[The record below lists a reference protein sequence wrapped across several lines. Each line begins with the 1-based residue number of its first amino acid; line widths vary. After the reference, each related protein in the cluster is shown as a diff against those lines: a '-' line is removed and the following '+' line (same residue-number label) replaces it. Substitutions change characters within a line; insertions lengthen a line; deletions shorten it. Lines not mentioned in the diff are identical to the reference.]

1 MGYEQIV
8 MRGKYVLLTGAT
20 SGIGRACAH
29 ELARM
34 GATVT
39 IICRDEIKGKA
50 LMEEVVASAGNDK
63 FEILI
68 GDLGVQADIRRMAD
82 EYLASGK
89 PIHVLLNNAA
99 VVNVKRQVT
108 VDGIE
113 AMFATNHL
121 AYFLLT
127 NLLMERIKESA
138 PARIVNVASSGHGLV
153 KDMGFDDIQAERFY
167 KTFKIYGRS
176 KLGNILFTREL
187 AERLRSHDVTVNA
200 LHPGAV
206 STGLGAQNYAWSKAL
221 LALLRPFF
229 RSPEQG
235 AATSLYV
242 ATAEELNGITGKYF
256 ADCKQANPKPWA
268 LDAAA
273 ARRLWALSEEMTGF
287 PRQS

>member
-1 MGYEQIV
+1 MSYEQID

-268 LDAAA
+268 LDDAA
-273 ARRLWALSEEMTGF
+273 ARRLWALSEEMTGL